1 MNRKF
6 PLTHVFGVTR
16 KEYYR
21 LTGITPIDLVRFYEA
36 ENMAMV
42 MQRNNV
48 RKWLRKVPYASP
60 KGRYLQEL
68 FIHITVKIDKNR
80 RKIRQIKS
88 EDC

>member
-1 MNRKF
+1 MKRSF

-16 KEYYR
+16 KEYYS
-21 LTGITPIDLVRFYEA
+21 LTGITPTDLIRFYEA
-36 ENMAMV
+36 EVVAMTA
-42 MQRNNV
+42 QRDNV

-60 KGRYLQEL
+60 KGRYLNAL
-68 FIHITVKIDKNR
+68 FLHITVKIDKNR